1 MSFDTSLEEVSQGVI
16 THAKKLGCSD
26 VSVVVTRDH
35 TRLIRFANNLVTL
48 SSSVVD
54 TSIQVYVAHQTRR
67 AVGVTHD
74 TSPQSLERFVARLV
88 DSASRLA
95 PSDDYAPLPSGP
107 FEYPEEQNY
116 DKRLEGE
123 ELVEH
128 AHQAV
133 DAALKAG
140 AKRVAG
146 SLQSLVRRVHVSTSA
161 GVAGDDSS
169 TKILLNVRA
178 FTEDNASG
186 HGLSCASFLSE
197 FNPEKAGRAAGE
209 YAKMAESPRQL
220 EAGAYDVIFTPT
232 VVANILP
239 LAEAASAYLIQSGLS
254 YFSDQLNQQVGVETL
269 NVWDYGVYKGGLGGR
284 PLDDE
289 GVPTQKTEI
298 IAKGVFRNMLHNSST
313 AKKFGTKTTGNAG
326 IISPQP
332 NTVVF
337 GEGDSTLEEMI
348 QETKKGLLVTNN
360 WYTRFQNLRTGEY
373 STLPRDAAF
382 SVVDGKIGE
391 PVAGFRLSDSVLR
404 QLKSIH
410 LISKTRNW
418 VEWWEVETPTLA
430 PYMLIKDVTATV
442 AY

>member
-1 MSFDTSLEEVSQGVI
+1 MGQETIEELSKEVVSN
-16 THAKKLGCSD
+16 AKKLGCTD
-26 VSVVVTRDH
+26 VSVVITRDL
-35 TRLIRFANNLVTL
+35 TRLIRIANNRVTL
-48 SSSVVD
+48 ASSVVD
-54 TSIQVYVAHQTRR
+54 TSVQVYLAYQTRR
-67 AVGVTHD
+67 VMGVTHD
-74 TSPQSLERFVARLV
+74 TTPQSLERFVSRLV

-107 FEYPEEQNY
+107 FDYPGEQNY
-116 DKRLEGE
+116 DKKLEDE

-133 DAALKAG
+133 DAAQKAG
-140 AKRVAG
+140 ASRVAG
-146 SLQSLVRRVHVSTSA
+146 SLEGVLRRVYVYTSA
-161 GVAGDDSS
+161 GAAAEDAH

-178 FTEDNASG
+178 FTENNASG

-209 YAKMAESPRQL
+209 YAKMAEGPKQL
-220 EAGAYDVIFTPT
+220 EAGTYDVIFTPT

-239 LAEAASAYLIQSGLS
+239 LGDAASAYLIESGVS
-254 YFSDQLNQQVGVETL
+254 YLSDQLNQQVGVESL
-269 NVWDYGVYKGGLGGR
+269 NVWDYGVFKGGLGGR
-284 PLDDE
+284 RVDDE

-298 IAKGVFRNMLHNSST
+298 IVNGVFRNMLHNTST

-332 NTVVF
+332 HTVVF
-337 GEGDSTLEEMI
+337 GEGDSTLDEMI
-348 QETKKGLLVTNN
+348 KETKRGLLVTNN

-373 STLPRDAAF
+373 STLPRDASF
-382 SVVDGKIGE
+382 SVINGKIGE

-404 QLKSIH
+404 QLKSIS

-418 VEWWEVETPTLA
+418 IEWWEVDTPTFA
-430 PYMLIKDVTATV
+430 PYILIKDVNATTA
-442 AY
+442 Y